1 MRNTVI
7 ACSVAVVALAGVAGG
22 VVSASDPGVAPNAPP
37 SSIPGLD
44 IFGDLDLDS
53 EQLQCLAESAGS
65 LDITDLASLP
75 DLLAQCGKP
84 LDELLQF
91 GDEPVATDEIG
102 PTATAGEAVTPSD
115 IDAAAAAAAL
125 GLFGLD
131 EETVA
136 CLVAEAATATPDDQ
150 SAELALFNCEVGLG
164 RLLAGIIALEAAA
177 SGTDPAA
184 TTATVERA
192 TATEPPMSDPLL
204 DALLE
209 GLDPEQAQ
217 CVRDVAP
224 DLDLSDLA
232 AVNDVV
238 ATCGIDLLDLLP
250 GG

>member
-1 MRNTVI
+1 M
-7 ACSVAVVALAGVAGG
+7 
-22 VVSASDPGVAPNAPP
+22 
-37 SSIPGLD
+37 
-44 IFGDLDLDS
+44 
-53 EQLQCLAESAGS
+53 
-65 LDITDLASLP
+65 
-75 DLLAQCGKP
+75 P

-102 PTATAGEAVTPSD
+102 PTATGEAMTPSE

-125 GLFGLD
+125 GLFDLD
-131 EETVA
+131 EETLA
-136 CLVAEAATATPDDQ
+136 CLVSEAATATPDDQ

-177 SGTDPAA
+177 SGADPAA

-217 CVRDVAP
+217 CVHDVAP

-238 ATCGIDLLDLLP
+238 ETCGIDLLDLLP